1 MSTFA
6 PHPARA
12 SARLRSPRALHV
24 HLGAF
29 ALGNAL
35 AWLLWGA
42 ISVSGPWY
50 LWPLLPLLG
59 WALVLVLHAAVVSRS

>member
-6 PHPARA
+6 PHPTGAPA
-12 SARLRSPRALHV
+12 GLRSRRALQI

-42 ISVSGPWY
+42 LSVSGPWY

-59 WALVLVLHAAVVSRS
+59 WAIVLTLHAVVVSRS